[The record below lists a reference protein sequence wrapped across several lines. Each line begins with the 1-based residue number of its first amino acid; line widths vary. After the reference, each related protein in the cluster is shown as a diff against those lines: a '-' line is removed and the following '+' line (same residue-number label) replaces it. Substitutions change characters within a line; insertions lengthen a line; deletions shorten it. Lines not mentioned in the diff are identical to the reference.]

1 MCANMG
7 NFEFSDLNL
16 GKLPNYVWIL
26 FSNNVEGVAESWL
39 EAEMSWVEVS
49 AWFSNSHF
57 FNLKKKIFCSQ
68 AKYLDFDAF
77 MKFTCYKICDVITG
91 VTSSGI
97 LTYVY
102 FFWILSIL
110 KKSLVKY

>member
-1 MCANMG
+1 M
-7 NFEFSDLNL
+7 S
-16 GKLPNYVWIL
+16 W
-26 FSNNVEGVAESWL
+26 VEVEMNWL
-39 EAEMSWVEVS
+39 EVEMSWVEVG

-68 AKYLDFDAF
+68 AKYLDFGAF
-77 MKFTCYKICDVITG
+77 MKFTCYKISDVITG

-102 FFWILSIL
+102 FF
-110 KKSLVKY
+110 